1 MLKVKVNMRYQLT
14 ALALC
19 ALALGAAC
27 NSTVTTENTSAPVNS
42 TSTVTSTNTAVP
54 ATAPPNNVPPISAAH
69 GGTTAPMTAGA
80 PTAGANEKPEGVD
93 TAALDGKITKLEAK
107 VKAGGAPDTD
117 KQALAAVY
125 LERANVYRDAGSPRL
140 YKFALGDYRHVLRYD
155 PANTEAQAKMNE
167 IVSIYN
173 SMGRPVPTNGLEP

>member
-1 MLKVKVNMRYQLT
+1 MLKVKINMRYQLIS
-14 ALALC
+14 LPLC
-19 ALALGAAC
+19 AIALGAAC

-42 TSTVTSTNTAVP
+42 TTTVTSTNTAAP
-54 ATAPPNNVPPISAAH
+54 APTPPTGGVPISAAH
-69 GGTTAPMTAGA
+69 GGVAPPTTPGTA
-80 PTAGANEKPEGVD
+80 AGGNEKPEGVD
-93 TAALDGKITKLEAK
+93 TTVLDGKITKLEAK
-107 VKAGGAPDTD
+107 VKAGGVSNAD

-155 PANTEAQAKMNE
+155 PANTEAQAKMEE

-173 SMGRPVPTNGLEP
+173 SMGRPVPTNGIEP